1 MKNSKENKPTGR
13 KYTSVNSLME
23 KEKFSQEVINKFNK
37 LEVQDIF
44 DKNNLMLSR
53 IISGSKSGYLNKYPS
68 HLVIFNANVIGEK
81 SGKIWW
87 GDLDIN
93 KDSKNLKK
101 ISKEL
106 EEKLY
111 VLRESDARFG
121 NENKPIKE
129 LIKLAVWNTS
139 LEIS

>member
-1 MKNSKENKPTGR
+1 MNKT
-13 KYTSVNSLME
+13 E
-23 KEKFSQEVINKFNK
+23 II
-37 LEVQDIF
+37 DIF
-44 DKNNLMLSR
+44 DKNKLMLSR
-53 IISGSKSGYLNKYPS
+53 IISGSKSGYFNKYPS

-101 ISKEL
+101 ISEEL